1 MTSQLQRLIAKS
13 RFQFLLAFLLLLLTV
28 VPFLKITAL
37 SDIVVTV
44 LFFVALLAFTERR
57 ALLFLCMILVVMG
70 HGCGWGAYWTGIQT
84 LAVISKLL
92 DIVFILIVSGII
104 LKIVF
109 RSREITAETVAG
121 AICVYLFIGI
131 FWADIYV
138 LVEIA
143 NPGSFSIF
151 QDGAQQSVQA
161 VAHRA
166 SQFNYFSFV
175 TLSTLGYGDITPQTR
190 PAQGLAAME
199 AILGQL
205 FLAVL
210 IARLVGQVV
219 VKQEEEEKDQDRRS
233 RSQD

>member
-1 MTSQLQRLIAKS
+1 MTTSQLQSLIAKS

-28 VPFLKITAL
+28 VPFLKITAF
-37 SDIVVTV
+37 SDIVVTI

-57 ALLFLCMILVVMG
+57 ALLFLCMIIVVVG
-70 HGCGWGAYWTGIQT
+70 HGCGWGAYWTGNET

-92 DIVFILIVSGII
+92 DLVFILIVSGII

-109 RSREITAETVAG
+109 RAREITVETVAG

-131 FWADIYV
+131 FWADVYA

-143 NPGSFSIF
+143 YPGSFSLLE
-151 QDGAQQSVQA
+151 GGEQQHMQIA
-161 VAHRA
+161 AHRA

-175 TLSTLGYGDITPQTR
+175 TLSTLGYGDITPITR

-219 VKQEEEEKDQDRRS
+219 VKQEEAEKEKE
-233 RSQD
+233 

>member
-1 MTSQLQRLIAKS
+1 MASQLQRIIVKS
-13 RFQFLLAFLLLLLTV
+13 RFQFLLLFLLLLLTA
-28 VPFLKITAL
+28 VPFIKFTAL
-37 SDIVVTV
+37 GDIVVTI
-44 LFFVALLAFTERR
+44 LFFVALATFVERR
-57 ALLFLCMILVVMG
+57 GLLFLCMTLVVIG
-70 HGCGWGAYWTGIQT
+70 HICGWSAYWTGLSS

-92 DIVFILIVSGII
+92 DIAFILIVCGTLLST
-104 LKIVF
+104 VF
-109 RSREITAETVAG
+109 RAKVITTETVAG
-121 AICVYLFIGI
+121 AVCVYLFIGI
-131 FWADIYV
+131 FWADVYA
-138 LVEIA
+138 LVEFS

-151 QDGAQQSVQA
+151 QDAEKNSVQ
-161 VAHRA
+161 VIAHRA

-219 VKQEEEEKDQDRRS
+219 VKEGEEKK
-233 RSQD
+233 

>member
-1 MTSQLQRLIAKS
+1 MTKTQLQRLIAKS
-13 RFQFLLAFLLLLLTV
+13 RFQFLLTFLLLLLTV
-28 VPFLKITAL
+28 VPFLKISAL
-37 SDIVVTV
+37 SDIVITI
-44 LFFVALLAFTERR
+44 LFFVALLAFAERR
-57 ALLFLCMILVVMG
+57 ALLFLCMILVVVG
-70 HGCGWGAYWTGIQT
+70 HGCGWGAYWTGSQT
-84 LAVISKLL
+84 LIVISKLL
-92 DIVFILIVSGII
+92 DIALILLVSGFILN
-104 LKIVF
+104 IVF
-109 RSREITAETVAG
+109 RAREITIETVAG

-131 FWADIYV
+131 FWADVYA

-143 NPGSFSIF
+143 NPGSFSLLK
-151 QDGAQQSVQA
+151 DEAQEAMQV
-161 VAHRA
+161 VAHRT

-219 VKQEEEEKDQDRRS
+219 VRQEEAEKEREKE
-233 RSQD
+233 

>member
-1 MTSQLQRLIAKS
+1 
-13 RFQFLLAFLLLLLTV
+13 
-28 VPFLKITAL
+28 
-37 SDIVVTV
+37 
-44 LFFVALLAFTERR
+44 
-57 ALLFLCMILVVMG
+57 
-70 HGCGWGAYWTGIQT
+70 
-84 LAVISKLL
+84 
-92 DIVFILIVSGII
+92 VSGII

-109 RSREITAETVAG
+109 RAREITVETVAG

-131 FWADIYV
+131 FWADVYA

-143 NPGSFSIF
+143 YPGSFSLLE
-151 QDGAQQSVQA
+151 GGEQQHMQIA
-161 VAHRA
+161 AHRA

-175 TLSTLGYGDITPQTR
+175 TLSTLGYGDITPITR

-219 VKQEEEEKDQDRRS
+219 VKQEEAEKEKE
-233 RSQD
+233 

>member
-1 MTSQLQRLIAKS
+1 MTKSRLQLLIAKS

-28 VPFLKITAL
+28 VPFLKISAL
-37 SDIVVTV
+37 ADIVVTIS
-44 LFFVALLAFTERR
+44 FFVALLAFTERR
-57 ALLFLCMILVVMG
+57 ALLLLCMILVLIS
-70 HGCGWGAYWTGIQT
+70 HGCGWSAYWTGSQALIF
-84 LAVISKLL
+84 ISKLL
-92 DIVFILIVSGII
+92 DIAFILIVGGFI
-104 LKIVF
+104 LSIVF
-109 RSREITAETVAG
+109 RAREITVETVAG

-131 FWADIYV
+131 FWADVYA

-143 NPGSFSIF
+143 NPGSFSLL
-151 QDGAQQSVQA
+151 QQGEQQSAQVI
-161 VAHRA
+161 AHRS

-219 VKQEEEEKDQDRRS
+219 VKDEEDRGEQR
-233 RSQD
+233 